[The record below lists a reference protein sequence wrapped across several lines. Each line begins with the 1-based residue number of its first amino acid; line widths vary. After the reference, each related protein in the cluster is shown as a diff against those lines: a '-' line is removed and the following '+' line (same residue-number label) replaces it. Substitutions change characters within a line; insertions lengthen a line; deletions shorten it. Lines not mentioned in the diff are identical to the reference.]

1 MIQTL
6 WIPSKYFPPRPS
18 VELITVAADPQ
29 WRKEKICRRRSSG
42 AWPLRDGWSM
52 EAIHEEG
59 PVCNL
64 PLNLFTSQSF
74 NWSNVQL
81 FKCSTVQMF
90 NCSNV
95 QLFKCSRVGNLLNLF
110 TSQSFNWSPN
120 NFRLTILLLLTP
132 DLEASLGQA
141 SLIEF
146 GLPKPMI
153 VNLAKRQVL
162 ADKPF
167 QTAMG
172 RGFSVL

>member
-1 MIQTL
+1 MDQTL

-29 WRKEKICRRRSSG
+29 WRREKICRRRSSG
-42 AWPLRDGWSM
+42 ARPLRDGWSM

-90 NCSNV
+90 KSGQSPQPFYLPIL
-95 QLFKCSRVGNLLNLF
+95 QLIAQQFPPYNPTATHARSRSFTWPSFFDRIWPSKANDSKFGKETSVG
-110 TSQSFNWSPN
+110 
-120 NFRLTILLLLTP
+120 R
-132 DLEASLGQA
+132 
-141 SLIEF
+141 
-146 GLPKPMI
+146 
-153 VNLAKRQVL
+153 
-162 ADKPF
+162 
-167 QTAMG
+167 
-172 RGFSVL
+172 